1 MMLHL
6 IFNERKQHKKNS
18 LLMLL
23 DEKNVFHY
31 EEALKRKTFTEQL
44 VRISFLHC
52 VIKKILCTVI
62 KKKTKNKHL

>member
-1 MMLHL
+1 
-6 IFNERKQHKKNS
+6 
-18 LLMLL
+18 MLL

>member
-1 MMLHL
+1 
-6 IFNERKQHKKNS
+6 
-18 LLMLL
+18 MLL

-62 KKKTKNKHL
+62 KKKTTKKHL